1 MAEVKQDSSDNMFYD
16 EKVYRPEVRLGEDGF
31 YRWRYDLDKYHDR
44 KMYRFLLKFFAIF
57 SLAGAVLGFLL
68 ARVPVDVIR
77 QDPTQYQTV
86 LTQRRLLYA
95 LLGYAAFFAAGL
107 LITALVRFLSGGAS
121 TRWYRMNDEFIQIQP
136 SGRTSGITRFAEI
149 KRAELY
155 PETNEI
161 RLISRWGKCPVL
173 VRREDYTQIKDHIL
187 AQLPQTAEVKSE
199 AKDF

>member
-1 MAEVKQDSSDNMFYD
+1 MAEVKQDCSNNMFYD

-31 YRWRYDLDKYHDR
+31 YRWRYDLDKYHDG
-44 KMYRFLLKFFAIF
+44 KMYRFLLKFLAVF
-57 SLAGAVLGFLL
+57 SLAGAVLGVLL

-107 LITALVRFLSGGAS
+107 LITA
-121 TRWYRMNDEFIQIQP
+121 
-136 SGRTSGITRFAEI
+136 SGRTSGITRFAEV

-155 PETNEI
+155 PDTNEI
-161 RLISRWGKCPVL
+161 RLISRWGKGPVL

-187 AQLPQTAEVKSE
+187 AQLPQTAEVKTE